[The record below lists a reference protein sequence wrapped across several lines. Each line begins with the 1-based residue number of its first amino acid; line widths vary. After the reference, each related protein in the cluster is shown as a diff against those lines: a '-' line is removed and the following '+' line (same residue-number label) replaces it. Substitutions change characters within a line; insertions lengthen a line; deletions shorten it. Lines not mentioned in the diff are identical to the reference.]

1 MKSFRDPKYVERY
14 EDVIFDLET
23 ALNTT
28 VANNAHQ
35 KKDGYRFVVD
45 NSGEVTPFDW
55 YNARISLDFKV
66 VLLANGG
73 NIALA
78 DHNGLVNG
86 WYSFLKHFDIKL
98 NGKKVYDCNDANH
111 AVNIKN
117 LLEYSPSYAEQTA
130 SNEFFYLDT
139 TRHPEETRF
148 TKRRVTHRR
157 NAANNAD
164 DAGLML
170 DDVVAN
176 YNKGF
181 APRKALLGVSSTVN
195 TEIPLNRYS
204 FFEMLEDEL
213 LPNTRVEMNFEIESD
228 GNLIWQA
235 GANCRVVI
243 TRMQLYVPRITFNSE
258 GQSSYMSQYLK
269 NHKWTYL
276 RENIERSNSSQQ
288 RAGHFRIS
296 SGISKPRHVFVFRI
310 NDANIDAQTANPF
323 LYNTFS
329 VSTDPRTLCNCHLE
343 VGNGNEYPEIHYTPT
358 TDMTRVFRDVL
369 KYVHKN
375 NEYGEGSLL
384 NKSSFSTLFPFLYF
398 DLTKQKMDIKDG
410 TTKLTFKYELS
421 GTTATAYS
429 IYALTL
435 YEQDV
440 ELIQKDGKII
450 LRS

>member
-1 MKSFRDPKYVERY
+1 MQSFRDPDYVERY
-14 EDVIFDLET
+14 EDVVFDLET

-28 VANNAHQ
+28 VSNNAHQ
-35 KKDGYRFVVD
+35 KKNGYRFVVD
-45 NSGEVTPFDW
+45 NTGEVTPFDW
-55 YNARISLDFKV
+55 YNARISVDFKV
-66 VLLANGG
+66 VKLADGG
-73 NIALA
+73 NIAVA
-78 DHNGLVNG
+78 DHNGIVNG
-86 WYSFLKHFDIKL
+86 SYSFLKHFDIKL
-98 NGKKVYDCNDANH
+98 NGKNVYDCNDANH

-117 LLEYSPSYAEQTA
+117 LLEYSPAYAKQTA

-139 TRHPEETRF
+139 TRHAEETEF
-148 TKRRVTHRR
+148 TINNTNVTGG
-157 NAANNAD
+157 ANVVK
-164 DAGLML
+164 GR
-170 DDVVAN
+170 VAN

-181 APRKALLGVSSTVN
+181 ALRKALLGTSTTVN

-204 FFEMLEDEL
+204 FFEMLENKL
-213 LPNTRVEMNFEIESD
+213 LPNTKIEINFGIESD

-235 GANCRVVI
+235 ADNCRVVI
-243 TRMQLYVPRITFNSE
+243 TRMQLYVPRITFNSQ

-269 NHKWTYL
+269 PHKWTYL

-288 RAGHFRIS
+288 RGGHFRIS
-296 SGISKPRHVFVFRI
+296 SGLPKPRHVFVFII
-310 NDANIDAQTANPF
+310 NDANIDDQTVNPF

-329 VSTDPRTLCNCHLE
+329 VSTDLRTLSSCHLE
-343 VGNGNEYPEIHYTPT
+343 VGNGNEYPEIHYTPS

-384 NKSSFSTLFPFLYF
+384 NISNFKTLFPFLYF
-398 DLTKQKMDIKDG
+398 DLTKQKMDIKDA

-435 YEQDV
+435 YEQDI
-440 ELIQKDGKII
+440 ELIQKNGKVM

>member
-1 MKSFRDPKYVERY
+1 MQSFRDPDYVERY

-28 VANNAHQ
+28 VGNNAHQ

-45 NSGEVTPFDW
+45 NTGEVTPFDW
-55 YNARISLDFKV
+55 YNARISIDFKV
-66 VLLANGG
+66 VLLAAGG
-73 NIALA
+73 NIAA
-78 DHNGLVNG
+78 DDHNGIVNG
-86 WYSFLKHFDIKL
+86 SYSFLKHFDIKL

-117 LLEYSPSYAEQTA
+117 LLEYSPAYAKQTA

-139 TRHPEETRF
+139 TRHAEETEF
-148 TKRRVTHRR
+148 TINNTNVTGG
-157 NAANNAD
+157 ANVVK
-164 DAGLML
+164 GR
-170 DDVVAN
+170 VAN

-181 APRKALLGVSSTVN
+181 ALRKALLGASTTVN

-204 FFEMLEDEL
+204 FFEMLENKL

-235 GANCRVVI
+235 GADCRVVI

-296 SGISKPRHVFVFRI
+296 SGISKPRHVFVFII
-310 NDANIDAQTANPF
+310 NDANIDAQTQNPF

-329 VSTDPRTLCNCHLE
+329 VSTDPRTLSNCHLE
-343 VGNGNEYPEIHYTPT
+343 VGNGNEYPEIHYTPS

-384 NKSSFSTLFPFLYF
+384 NISNFKTLFPFLYF

-435 YEQDV
+435 HEQDV
-440 ELIQKDGKII
+440 ELTQKDGKII